1 MTYYNKYAKGMHIF
15 ISYKEIKIDFIL
27 FSFLIIYSF
36 IYFFIHGIMY
46 FLINLKG
53 LFINSK

>member
-15 ISYKEIKIDFIL
+15 ISYKERKIDFIL

-36 IYFFIHGIMY
+36 IYFFY
-46 FLINLKG
+46 TWNNVFLDQFESFVYQL
-53 LFINSK
+53 

>member
-15 ISYKEIKIDFIL
+15 ISYKERKKDFIL

-36 IYFFIHGIMY
+36 IYFFY
-46 FLINLKG
+46 TWNNVFLDQFESFVYQL
-53 LFINSK
+53 